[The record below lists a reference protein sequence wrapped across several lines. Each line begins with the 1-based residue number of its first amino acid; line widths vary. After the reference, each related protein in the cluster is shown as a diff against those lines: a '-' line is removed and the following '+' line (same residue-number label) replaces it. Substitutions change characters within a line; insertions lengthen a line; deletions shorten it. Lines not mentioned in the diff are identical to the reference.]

1 MTPPEKRLKIVRLEQ
16 LALNKFV
23 INMEDTNLE
32 KIDLEQKLES
42 QAENLEV
49 KSSEVKK
56 VPESELVEKFKTT
69 SSPESEKKAEL
80 NKIEVEKSDK
90 ILAPEKKVIEDVGLS
105 AQSSVIAIQKRR
117 EEAIDKI
124 LADGLGD
131 IFLKMSPAKQKEFQA
146 KGEETTKKIALL
158 LKETKVRVSKIVELI
173 KKWLKLIPGVNKF
186 FLEQE
191 TKLKV
196 DKIIK
201 MKNNF

>member
-1 MTPPEKRLKIVRLEQ
+1 
-16 LALNKFV
+16 
-23 INMEDTNLE
+23 MEDTNLE
-32 KIDLEQKLES
+32 KIDLDNEASHNEAELES
-42 QAENLEV
+42 V
-49 KSSEVKK
+49 KSTENSEVKK
-56 VPESELVEKFKTT
+56 PGMEKITETESTKESKKIIHPELEKSVETNKIEKEKDNKPVVP
-69 SSPESEKKAEL
+69 EKKA
-80 NKIEVEKSDK
+80 
-90 ILAPEKKVIEDVGLS
+90 IEDAGLS
-105 AQSSVIAIQKRR
+105 AQSSAIAIQKRR

-131 IFLKMSPAKQKEFQA
+131 IFLKMSPTKQKEFQV

-158 LKETKVRVSKIVELI
+158 LKETKVRVNKIVELI

>member
-1 MTPPEKRLKIVRLEQ
+1 
-16 LALNKFV
+16 
-23 INMEDTNLE
+23 MEDTNLE
-32 KIDLEQKLES
+32 KIDLENEASHNEAELEPVNS
-42 QAENLEV
+42 IENPEV
-49 KSSEVKK
+49 KSAG
-56 VPESELVEKFKTT
+56 VEKITETESNKE
-69 SSPESEKKAEL
+69 SKKDIEPELEKRVET
-80 NKIEVEKSDK
+80 NKVEKGKDDK
-90 ILAPEKKVIEDVGLS
+90 FVVPEKKIVEEAGLS
-105 AQSSVIAIQKRR
+105 AQSSAIAIQKRR

-131 IFLKMSPAKQKEFQA
+131 IFLKMSPAKQKEFQT

-158 LKETKVRVSKIVELI
+158 LKETKVRVNKIVELI